1 MILKAA
7 CFFILLFLPVYLSA
21 QTIVNGSINRNTR
34 WFGQVYIDG
43 DVTVQKGATLFIE
56 PGSRLVFRANSD
68 KTKSGKDP
76 NRAELTVL
84 GALIANGEAGDGQI
98 VFTTEAS
105 SPQPGSWYGII
116 LKNRAAPS
124 VLKNCIVEFAY
135 KGISC
140 YGSSPEISACEA
152 RYNQYAGI
160 SAEVLSAAAI
170 RGCSLVNNAFAG
182 LLCELGATPL
192 VEKTLISHNTNGV
205 LIFDRSRPDLGR
217 YAAKE
222 GESAG
227 ENRIFNN
234 IETDIYNRSTYDVY
248 AQNNNWNSNNLPEIQ
263 NRIKDREIN
272 PSYGKVL
279 FEPLYG
285 RRPPIL
291 SRQFT
296 AGENAAE
303 LSPPLVAGA
312 AAVTEA
318 AGSNGN
324 PAASLQ
330 QSPGASRDT
339 TAQDSLIQNQLE
351 ATSVV
356 TPETLIV
363 YREIFVE
370 KPPEEE
376 TPIIAEPVLE
386 RQLDSGARHYEYL
399 PTPVYPE
406 IYKRTG
412 YEGRVIMEVIVGR
425 EGQVESYKILRTNGE
440 YFSRSAEDAI
450 KKTRYKPETFQG
462 HPVKFKVFESFI
474 FKLGE

>member
-1 MILKAA
+1 MKAVY
-7 CFFILLFLPVYLSA
+7 FFILLFLPVFASA
-21 QTIVNGSINRNTR
+21 QTIFSGSIGSNTR

-43 DVTVQKGATLFIE
+43 DVTVQKGAALFIE

-76 NRAELTVL
+76 DRIELTVL
-84 GALIANGEAGDGQI
+84 GTLVANGETGDGQI
-98 VFTTEAS
+98 IFTTEAAS
-105 SPQPGSWYGII
+105 SQPGSWYGII

-124 VLKNCIVEFAY
+124 LLRNCIVEFAY

-160 SAEVLSAAAI
+160 SCEIHSAAAI
-170 RGCSLVNNAFAG
+170 RGCSLVSNAFAG
-182 LLCELGATPL
+182 LLCELGSTPL
-192 VEKTLISHNTNGV
+192 IEKTIISENTNGI
-205 LIFDRSRPDLGR
+205 LIFDRSKPDLGR

-227 ENRIFNN
+227 ENQIFGN
-234 IETDIYNRSTYDVY
+234 IATDIYNRSTYDVY
-248 AQNNNWNSNNLPEIQ
+248 AQNNIWNSGDLAEIQ
-263 NRIKDREIN
+263 SRIKDREIN
-272 PSYGKVL
+272 PSYGKVIV
-279 FEPLYG
+279 EPLYG

-291 SRQFT
+291 SRQFP
-296 AGENAAE
+296 AEEN
-303 LSPPLVAGA
+303 SVPQPFPLAAGA
-312 AAVTEA
+312 AITAEAV
-318 AGSNGN
+318 GSNGN
-324 PAASLQ
+324 SGGDPQNQTGASLQ
-330 QSPGASRDT
+330 TIPQDT
-339 TAQDSLIQNQLE
+339 AAQIPPEVS
-351 ATSVV
+351 SVV

-376 TPIIAEPVLE
+376 KPLIVEPVLE

-399 PTPVYPE
+399 MRPVYPE
-406 IYKRTG
+406 IYRRTG
-412 YEGRVIMEVIVGR
+412 FEGRVTMEVIVGR
-425 EGQVESYKILRTNGE
+425 DGQVESYKILRSTGE
-440 YFSRSAEDAI
+440 HFSTAAVEAI